1 MTEEERKQLRLER
14 NREIARNCR
23 KRQREK
29 MAQMEEEVK
38 RLREEHEELIFLL
51 RKGVDSE
58 NRENE
63 RRRQLK
69 KMREMKDTASEEE
82 VPFDCDSDVQLKAM
96 MEQYIVSWQ
105 DYGEE
110 RRRTVKYHLD
120 RLKTLLLPTNVT
132 SPSRGNSQLTKA
144 LQISWNDTQEDTSS
158 TIQSIREY
166 ITDLQDLPENE
177 EFHNPVL
184 RDQGIWSI
192 ICKEMNVR
200 L

>member
-29 MAQMEEEVK
+29 MVQMEEEVK

-82 VPFDCDSDVQLKAM
+82 VLFECFGLK
-96 MEQYIVSWQ
+96 
-105 DYGEE
+105 
-110 RRRTVKYHLD
+110 
-120 RLKTLLLPTNVT
+120 
-132 SPSRGNSQLTKA
+132 NS
-144 LQISWNDTQEDTSS
+144 
-158 TIQSIREY
+158 
-166 ITDLQDLPENE
+166 
-177 EFHNPVL
+177 
-184 RDQGIWSI
+184 
-192 ICKEMNVR
+192 
-200 L
+200 

>member
-1 MTEEERKQLRLER
+1 MVILQRFWCYVALTEEERKQLRLER

-82 VPFDCDSDVQLKAM
+82 VKVIFCFD
-96 MEQYIVSWQ
+96 
-105 DYGEE
+105 
-110 RRRTVKYHLD
+110 T
-120 RLKTLLLPTNVT
+120 
-132 SPSRGNSQLTKA
+132 
-144 LQISWNDTQEDTSS
+144 
-158 TIQSIREY
+158 
-166 ITDLQDLPENE
+166 
-177 EFHNPVL
+177 
-184 RDQGIWSI
+184 
-192 ICKEMNVR
+192 
-200 L
+200 

>member
-82 VPFDCDSDVQLKAM
+82 VPFDCDFDV
-96 MEQYIVSWQ
+96 
-105 DYGEE
+105 
-110 RRRTVKYHLD
+110 
-120 RLKTLLLPTNVT
+120 
-132 SPSRGNSQLTKA
+132 
-144 LQISWNDTQEDTSS
+144 
-158 TIQSIREY
+158 
-166 ITDLQDLPENE
+166 
-177 EFHNPVL
+177 
-184 RDQGIWSI
+184 
-192 ICKEMNVR
+192 
-200 L
+200 

>member
-29 MAQMEEEVK
+29 MAQMEDEVK

-82 VPFDCDSDVQLKAM
+82 VLFECFGLK
-96 MEQYIVSWQ
+96 
-105 DYGEE
+105 
-110 RRRTVKYHLD
+110 
-120 RLKTLLLPTNVT
+120 
-132 SPSRGNSQLTKA
+132 NS
-144 LQISWNDTQEDTSS
+144 
-158 TIQSIREY
+158 
-166 ITDLQDLPENE
+166 
-177 EFHNPVL
+177 
-184 RDQGIWSI
+184 
-192 ICKEMNVR
+192 
-200 L
+200 